1 MKVSGP
7 PLTAGALMDVDG
19 GSVVVDLTEA
29 AAATIA
35 AGDFLPFLDG
45 GTTGTQS
52 KGSINDV
59 ATLFAGTASATGI
72 SAASGVLSV
81 TDLTPL
87 GVSGSA
93 NQMLTDDGDGTVTSE
108 TALTFDGT
116 NLEIEGS
123 SGDLSI
129 ELDNNVSNSSNFQI
143 IAPAGAPRADM
154 FLDSNVHLTLKGQRV
169 GILDTDPGHTLSVTG
184 NAQITT
190 DLTVGGDLILDDGGS
205 IKEAGG
211 TAAITIDASG
221 EVTKIGQDS
230 PSDAQVLTWDNTNSK
245 VVWSA
250 ASGGGSDSNDADLI
264 IHMQEFA

>member
-1 MKVSGP
+1 MKVTGP

-59 ATLFAGTASATGI
+59 ATLFAGTASATGL
-72 SAASGVLSV
+72 SASSGVLSV
-81 TDLTPL
+81 TDLTAL

-93 NQMLTDDGDGTVTSE
+93 NQMLTDDGDGTVTSQ
-108 TALTFDGT
+108 TALSF
-116 NLEIEGS
+116 NGS
-123 SGDLSI
+123 
-129 ELDNNVSNSSNFQI
+129 
-143 IAPAGAPRADM
+143 
-154 FLDSNVHLTLKGQRV
+154 TLA
-169 GILDTDPGHTLSVTG
+169 VTG
-184 NAQITT
+184 AFTTTTTATIGT
-190 DLTVGGDLILDDGGS
+190 DLTVTGDIIIDDGGS

-211 TAAITIDASG
+211 TAAITIDSDG
-221 EVTKIGQDS
+221 EVSKIGQDS
-230 PSDAQVLTWDNTNSK
+230 PSDADVLTWDNTNSK

-250 ASGGGSDSNDADLI
+250 ASGGGADANDMDHIL
-264 IHMQEFA
+264 HQQVFS

>member
-1 MKVSGP
+1 MKVTGP

-35 AGDFLPFLDG
+35 AGAFLPFLDG

-59 ATLFAGTASATGI
+59 ATLFAGTASATGL
-72 SAASGVLSV
+72 SASSGVLSV
-81 TDLTPL
+81 TDLTAL

-93 NQMLTDDGDGTVTSE
+93 NQMLTDDGDGTVTSQ
-108 TALTFDGT
+108 TALSF
-116 NLEIEGS
+116 NGS
-123 SGDLSI
+123 
-129 ELDNNVSNSSNFQI
+129 
-143 IAPAGAPRADM
+143 
-154 FLDSNVHLTLKGQRV
+154 TLA
-169 GILDTDPGHTLSVTG
+169 VTG
-184 NAQITT
+184 AFTTTTTATIGT
-190 DLTVGGDLILDDGGS
+190 DLTVTGDIIIDDGGS

-221 EVTKIGQDS
+221 EVTKIGQDT

-250 ASGGGSDSNDADLI
+250 ASGGGADANDHDHIL
-264 IHMQEFA
+264 HQQVFS

>member
-1 MKVSGP
+1 MKVTGP

-35 AGDFLPFLDG
+35 AGDYLPFLDG

-59 ATLFAGTASATGI
+59 ATLFAGTASATGL
-72 SAASGVLSV
+72 SASSGVLSV
-81 TDLTPL
+81 TDLTAL

-93 NQMLTDDGDGTVTSE
+93 NQMITDDGDGTVTSQ
-108 TALTFDGT
+108 TSLMFDGT

-129 ELDNNVSNSSNFQI
+129 ELDNNASNSANFQI
-143 IAPAGAPRADM
+143 QNGAGNARTDLV
-154 FLDSNVHLTLKGQRV
+154 LDGNTHITMKGQRV
-169 GILDTDPGHTLSVTG
+169 GILDTDPSHTLTVTG

-190 DLTVGGDLILDDGGS
+190 DLTIGGDLTLDDGGS

-211 TAAITIDASG
+211 TAAITIDSDG
-221 EVTKIGQDS
+221 EVSKIGQDT